1 MIASPYLRSYYKSP
15 NCLNISFKVFFA
27 VIIGAGMLSCELASE
42 GFVHLCVV
50 RESWGTVKKNEMQ
63 GAMLGKQ
70 VGEELS
76 KSN

>member
-1 MIASPYLRSYYKSP
+1 
-15 NCLNISFKVFFA
+15 
-27 VIIGAGMLSCELASE
+27 MLSCELASE